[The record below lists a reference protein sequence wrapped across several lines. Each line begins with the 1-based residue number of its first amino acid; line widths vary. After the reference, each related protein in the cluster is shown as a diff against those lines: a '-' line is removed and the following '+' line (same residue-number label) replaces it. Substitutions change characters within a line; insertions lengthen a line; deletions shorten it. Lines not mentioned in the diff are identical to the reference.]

1 MSKQQKKTVSV
12 ACEQARQA
20 FTLLSGLAPGER
32 AGLLDALA
40 AALDARRD
48 EILKTCADETALT
61 IEELTPEFARMT
73 GTLRMFAAL
82 AREGS
87 WVRAAVDTKQTQG
100 LVGPNHDIRSMLVPL
115 GPVAVFGSSNFP
127 LAYGVCG
134 GDTASALAAGCPV
147 VVKEHPAHPRTGRLL
162 AEIARDAA
170 KGAGFDG
177 ELVGYVFNEDPRD
190 YSVAGALVRDA
201 AIAAVG
207 FTGSVS
213 GGLALEKIAR
223 ERRVPIPV
231 FAEMGSSNIVV
242 VTRSAAAERGVEIMR
257 EIAASMLVRVG
268 QQCTNTGLVLIDR
281 AGVPRA
287 EAKSDRLVEALRDAL
302 LSGGAR
308 RMLTESV
315 ARTYSDRIDDIA
327 AGEPHECRVLRGAA
341 GSRGPVLVHTDLAEL
356 SEPRYRDEI
365 FGPACIVV
373 HGDLDDDRTLNELL
387 FGLNEDR
394 QWGQLVSCV
403 YLSSSDDPQG
413 RFAAAIMQRVCGRL
427 VVNGVPTGVRVATGM
442 VHGGPFPATNVPH
455 TTAVGPRAIER
466 WCRPVCWQ
474 NCPDGLLPEELRD
487 GNPRGV
493 MRVVDGVWTREGISR
508 PR

>member
-1 MSKQQKKTVSV
+1 
-12 ACEQARQA
+12 
-20 FTLLSGLAPGER
+20 
-32 AGLLDALA
+32 
-40 AALDARRD
+40 
-48 EILKTCADETALT
+48 
-61 IEELTPEFARMT
+61 
-73 GTLRMFAAL
+73 
-82 AREGS
+82 
-87 WVRAAVDTKQTQG
+87 
-100 LVGPNHDIRSMLVPL
+100 
-115 GPVAVFGSSNFP
+115 
-127 LAYGVCG
+127 
-134 GDTASALAAGCPV
+134 
-147 VVKEHPAHPRTGRLL
+147 
-162 AEIARDAA
+162 
-170 KGAGFDG
+170 
-177 ELVGYVFNEDPRD
+177 
-190 YSVAGALVRDA
+190 
-201 AIAAVG
+201 
-207 FTGSVS
+207 
-213 GGLALEKIAR
+213 
-223 ERRVPIPV
+223 
-231 FAEMGSSNIVV
+231 
-242 VTRSAAAERGVEIMR
+242 
-257 EIAASMLVRVG
+257 
-268 QQCTNTGLVLIDR
+268 
-281 AGVPRA
+281 
-287 EAKSDRLVEALRDAL
+287 
-302 LSGGAR
+302 
-308 RMLTESV
+308 MLTESV

>member
-1 MSKQQKKTVSV
+1 MSNQQKNTVSV

-40 AALDARRD
+40 AALEARRD

-73 GTLRMFAAL
+73 GTLRMFADL
-82 AREGS
+82 VREGS

-162 AEIARDAA
+162 AEIARGAA
-170 KGAGFDG
+170 KAAGFDG
-177 ELVGYVFNEDPRD
+177 ELVGYVLTEDPRD

-201 AIAAVG
+201 TITAVG

-223 ERRVPIPV
+223 ERNVPIPV
-231 FAEMGSSNIVV
+231 FAEMGSNNVV
-242 VTRSAAAERGVEIMR
+242 VVSGGAAHAHGDR
-257 EIAASMLVRVG
+257 IADEVAGSLLQRFG
-268 QQCTNTGLVLIDR
+268 QQCTCPGTIV
-281 AGVPRA
+281 
-287 EAKSDRLVEALRDAL
+287 VE
-302 LSGGAR
+302 
-308 RMLTESV
+308 V
-315 ARTYSDRIDDIA
+315 
-327 AGEPHECRVLRGAA
+327 GEA
-341 GSRGPVLVHTDLAEL
+341 GSRFVDRLAERVNAAAGRDML
-356 SEPRYRDEI
+356 APWIKQSYARRVEEASRATGVRRIAQGKRAEGPLGASACLLEVNAEYRRMVELFKRGELREEI
-365 FGPACIVV
+365 FGPAAVV
-373 HGDLDDDRTLNELL
+373 VRLPIDMVGELGLLQTLTFSVYAEPK
-387 FGLNEDR
+387 EVATD
-394 QWGQLVSCV
+394 WTVSALWSV
-403 YLSSSDDPQG
+403 
-413 RFAAAIMQRVCGRL
+413 ANAHAGRL
-427 VVNGVPTGVRVATGM
+427 IFNGVPTGVRVATGM

-508 PR
+508 PG